1 MAIKVLMPALSPTMS
16 EGIINKWL
24 VKVGD
29 KVSAGDVIAEIET
42 DKATM
47 EVEAV
52 DEGKITH
59 IIESSAAEYIKV
71 NSVIALINGNE
82 DDEISNYNEESKKI
96 DISNENINKN
106 ITKINKEDKN
116 TTITSTKKSIPNE
129 ISNSFSSPYVK
140 KISKEN
146 NIDLSSIKGSGPN
159 GRIIKKDLDEINFEQ
174 NLSNINQKKTNIIDP
189 SNIRKII
196 AERTTQTKNEV
207 PHFYL
212 TIETRMDRLI
222 SLRNKIN
229 NNNNNKFKV
238 SFNDLIVKACAIAI
252 KKNPEVNISWVKNKI
267 HKHES
272 IDIAIAVALKEGLI
286 TPIVKNAD
294 KKGLNDISTEIKLLV
309 SKANQNKLLPDEYN
323 GGSIT
328 ISNLGMFGISE
339 FQAIIN
345 PPQSSIIAVGAI
357 IKKPV
362 INNDIIEIGYTMK
375 STISADHRALDGA
388 VAAKLLK
395 DISEIL
401 EDPFQIWLNTTDMEV
416 I

>member
-16 EGIINKWL
+16 EGVINKWM

-29 KVSAGDVIAEIET
+29 NVSAGDVIAEIET

-52 DEGKITH
+52 DEGQITH
-59 IIESSAAEYIKV
+59 IIKSSPSDSIKV
-71 NSVIALINGNE
+71 NSVIALIDGKKDEKIEDYNSITLNKKNE
-82 DDEISNYNEESKKI
+82 DLNSSKNIKNQSSHSKEHS
-96 DISNENINKN
+96 DENIVFKDN
-106 ITKINKEDKN
+106 
-116 TTITSTKKSIPNE
+116 KKSLLA
-129 ISNSFSSPYVK
+129 SPLVK

-146 NIDLSSIKGSGPN
+146 NIDLKLIKGSGPH
-159 GRIIKKDLDEINFEQ
+159 GRIIKRDLKQNKDSFNDEN
-174 NLSNINQKKTNIIDP
+174 KTIIEP
-189 SNIRKII
+189 SSIRKII
-196 AERTTQTKNEV
+196 AERTTRTKNEV

-229 NNNNNKFKV
+229 ISSTIKV
-238 SFNDLIVKACAIAI
+238 SFNDLIVKACALAI
-252 KKNPEVNISWVKNKI
+252 KKNPETNVSWINNKI
-267 HKHES
+267 YKYKN

-294 KKGLNDISTEIKLLV
+294 KKGLFNISLEIKELV
-309 SKANQNKLLPDEYN
+309 KKANQNRLLPDEYN

-328 ISNLGMFGISE
+328 ISNLGMFGITE

-345 PPQSSIIAVGAI
+345 PPQSSIIAVGSI
-357 IKKPV
+357 LKKPV
-362 INNDIIEIGYTMK
+362 IYKNKLDIGHIMK
-375 STISADHRALDGA
+375 STISADHRSLDGA

-395 DISEIL
+395 DYNDIL
-401 EDPFQIWLNTTDMEV
+401 EDPFQIWLNSNDMEV

>member
-16 EGIINKWL
+16 EGAINKWL

-29 KVSAGDVIAEIET
+29 TVSAGDILAEIET

-59 IIESSAAEYIKV
+59 ILESKPEDSIKV
-71 NSVIALINGNE
+71 NSVIALIDGNK
-82 DDEISNYNEESKKI
+82 DDKIEVYNSS
-96 DISNENINKN
+96 SNENIKS
-106 ITKINKEDKN
+106 DKN
-116 TTITSTKKSIPNE
+116 EDPKNYDIKIDNSVSISEDLSQNKDTANN
-129 ISNSFSSPYVK
+129 ILASPYVK
-140 KISKEN
+140 KYSN
-146 NIDLSSIKGSGPN
+146 DNIVDLNLIKGSGPG
-159 GRIIKKDLDEINFEQ
+159 GRIIKRDLEQ
-174 NLSNINQKKTNIIDP
+174 VNNLQLNDDVTIIEP

-196 AERTTQTKNEV
+196 AERTTKTKNEV

-212 TIETRMDRLI
+212 TVESKVNKLI
-222 SLRNKIN
+222 NLRKRIN
-229 NNNNNKFKV
+229 NNNDIKI

-252 KKNPEVNISWVKNKI
+252 EKNPETNISWINNKI
-267 HKHES
+267 HKYKN

-286 TPIVKNAD
+286 TPIIKNAN
-294 KKGLNDISTEIKLLV
+294 KKGLNEISSEIKSLV
-309 SKANQNKLLPDEYN
+309 IKANQNKLLPEEYS

-328 ISNLGMFGISE
+328 ISNLGMFGITE
-339 FQAIIN
+339 FKAIIN
-345 PPQSSIIAVGAI
+345 PPQSSIIAIGG
-357 IKKPV
+357 
-362 INNDIIEIGYTMK
+362 IIEKPIIYNGTVQIGHTMK

-395 DISEIL
+395 DFNDIL
-401 EDPFQIWLNTTDMEV
+401 EDPFQIWLNSLDMEV